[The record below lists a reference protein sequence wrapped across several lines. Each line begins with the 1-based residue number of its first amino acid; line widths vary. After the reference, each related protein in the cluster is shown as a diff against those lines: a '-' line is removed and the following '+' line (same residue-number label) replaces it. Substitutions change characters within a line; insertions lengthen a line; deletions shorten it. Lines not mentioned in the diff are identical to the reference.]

1 MQRQV
6 VPEMQFQLT
15 QNKNFPQVLLLPEM
29 ILSLQ
34 ELERLSE
41 GKQSDEPGHC
51 HYPPVHNGGK
61 INSDVLPYNS
71 PILQA

>member
-1 MQRQV
+1 MKREV
-6 VPEMQFQLT
+6 LPEMQFQLT
-15 QNKNFPQVLLLPEM
+15 QTKKISSVLPLPGM

-51 HYPPVHNGGK
+51 HYLPLHNEGK
-61 INSDVLPYNS
+61 TISDVFAL
-71 PILQA
+71 